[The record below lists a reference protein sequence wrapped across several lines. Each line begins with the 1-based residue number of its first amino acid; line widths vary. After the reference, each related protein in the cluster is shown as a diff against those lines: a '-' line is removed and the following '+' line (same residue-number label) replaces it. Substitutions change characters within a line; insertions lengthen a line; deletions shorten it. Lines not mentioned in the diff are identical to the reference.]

1 MPSSDVVRHHFDL
14 SHFDHSLDDLRFHI
28 GLQQFPVSRHDGESL
43 TEAAGRNA
51 VIGMMS
57 AEQRISR
64 ITHYADA
71 PASAFPPRRIRTL
84 KVSYDNGDKRFRLR
98 PIAWVATWIPP
109 GFRHKARTKA
119 LRGAKTAQAAK
130 LHDLGLAPV
139 AAVRHADLMA
149 DADLIG
155 TPVDTAIHL
164 VMKHPQLGTTFAP
177 SATCIE
183 NHVDTGDNR
192 TALIQLA
199 VHIKQNP
206 TTWQTIEV
214 PVDPGTHK
222 PYVFEYDLGPH
233 KAGDQVEQYALG
245 DDTVAAMGAAMIA
258 PLNSTN
264 DDPQLRNQ
272 SWSVA
277 HGRPVVRGGANR
289 AARRALRRQ
298 VGASGVDWSLSM
310 ANLPQSWGLSIDPDS
325 ISCDGSTLS
334 IDVTNSIQRS
344 VGAYVE
350 FFDPS
355 GEVITPVGWQTRLGW
370 NLGLL
375 ETDTVKYLQPIS
387 PEFVLMGMPLSD
399 STATLSFPWPESAS
413 SARLTFG
420 SMGGSNWSSPIS
432 VPGAVLTGIFN
443 FGFPALFLSAGVFS
457 ANGTWFA
464 DMLKGPE
471 GMIVIGLGA
480 SIVLGLLAGGVELGA
495 GPQVLATFGGIV
507 GGMLVKSALGP
518 VMRQVT
524 SWITEDEVADCVPFV
539 GQCLRAAAAVGY
551 ATQLIEAGIE
561 VFRAPATMTVDLS
574 RSFTVTVGVSPDPR
588 HGLPDKP
595 ATAVWPALGDS
606 YEATVQYRGGVS
618 WVQTGK
624 MPASESGTPLALT
637 FDNMPAGGS
646 LQVIVAIKSSDGWL
660 CGTWTSDWQ
669 DALPS
674 NGDLSSGSGSL
685 AVNGSITE
693 QLAPLTPATTYGW
706 NQSIVYTPTG
716 GPKGTGGHAWVSDVA
731 PTATVQD
738 LGSGADVGLGQ
749 LVGMTVLEKTY
760 SVGYVWK
767 GFPLNPDAGSSGA
780 PAAAQ
785 AYCYQGLSLIGDPD
799 NQLMIPNSVT
809 AEQSGVFYEKFG
821 PVPTAGVQP
830 PYNFLIDPSSGT
842 LNLTAID
849 LSGPLNG
856 TPGTL
861 TLQPPASTWGSF
873 PSLKTLDDAVVNA
886 SGGVVGIASASDQL
900 AILTLTAAG
909 SATGTG
915 AAVAQ
920 YCSGTGTRQ
929 GLLSNPVALDISP
942 DGRILVLE
950 QGNARV
956 QAFDASA
963 NPVPS
968 FDGNLLFTAA
978 AGDITAS
985 LDDETLPPAL
995 QALFIG
1001 NRINLLFSLPAGA
1014 AGDFATG
1021 TASAALLDAFH
1032 DEATIL
1038 STTATVAAGSTT
1050 GQWTIVDPQTKQS
1063 YGVFANSTSGEYD
1076 VFHLFGSDAA
1086 VTALVTGERWSIL
1099 DPAGALA
1106 YDIRIDGGD
1115 ATRIDVYEFLATFP
1129 LAPTADKTTA
1139 VCLDIAVEATGF
1151 VYVLTHTGNGFEISD
1166 FALDIYTAEGK
1177 FLSRTGSAAG
1187 SATGFVGGKIAVDI
1201 WRNLFTLDYQK
1212 TVGLSGQSEPTIS
1225 QWVPTV
1231 PAATLPASS
1240 SADFVSAN
1248 VNNVRADLEAAGV
1261 ALAASFTIETIS
1273 AAGHWQVIGPPSW
1286 DVILSAGTTQPVGG
1300 STATGALQLYVYP
1313 FADA

>member
-43 TEAAGRNA
+43 TEAARRNA
-51 VIGMMS
+51 VIGMMG

-98 PIAWVATWIPP
+98 PMAWVATWIPP

-119 LRGAKTAQAAK
+119 LRGAKTAHAAK

-183 NHVDTGDNR
+183 NHVDTGGNR

-214 PVDPGTHK
+214 PVDPGTNK
-222 PYVFEYDLGPH
+222 PYVFEYPLGPN
-233 KAGDQVEQYALG
+233 KVGDPVEQYALG

-258 PLNSTN
+258 PLNSTS

-277 HGRPVVRGGANR
+277 HGRPAIHGGANR
-289 AARRALRRQ
+289 AARRALRREAA
-298 VGASGVDWSLSM
+298 VGGVDWSLSM
-310 ANLPQSWGLSIDPDS
+310 ADLPERWGLSIDSDS
-325 ISCDGSTLS
+325 ISFDGSTLS
-334 IDVTNSIQRS
+334 IDVTNSIQRT
-344 VGAYVE
+344 VCAYVE
-350 FFDPS
+350 FLDPS
-355 GEVITPVGWQTRLGW
+355 GDAIVPPNWQSRLVVDLSG
-370 NLGLL
+370 L
-375 ETDTVKYLQPIS
+375 ETETTKYLAPI
-387 PEFVLMGMPLSD
+387 PPQIVLMGMPLSD
-399 STATLSFPWPESAS
+399 STATLSFPWPEAAS

-457 ANGTWFA
+457 ANGSWFA

-480 SIVLGLLAGGVELGA
+480 VIVTGLIVGGIEFGDA
-495 GPQVLATFGGIV
+495 PAVLTTFSGIV
-507 GGMLVKSALGP
+507 GGMLAKAALASAMAGI
-518 VMRQVT
+518 
-524 SWITEDEVADCVPFV
+524 SGDISADEAAEGVPIV
-539 GQCLRAAAAVGY
+539 GQVLRALAAIGY
-551 ATQLIEAGIE
+551 AIQLAEATVE
-561 VFRAPATMTVDLS
+561 VFRAPALMTVDIN
-574 RSFTVTVGVSPDPR
+574 RSFTVTVGVNPDPR
-588 HGLPDKP
+588 HGLPGKP
-595 ATAVWPALGDS
+595 ATAVWPALGDN
-606 YEATVQYRGGVS
+606 YEVTVQYRGGVS
-618 WVQTGK
+618 RVLSGT

-637 FDNMPAGGS
+637 FDTMPAGGS
-646 LQVIVAIKSSDGWL
+646 LQVMVAIKSSDGWL

-669 DALPS
+669 DALPDD
-674 NGDLSSGSGSL
+674 GDVL
-685 AVNGSITE
+685 AINGSITE
-693 QLAPLTPATTYGW
+693 QLAPLTSATTYGF
-706 NQSIVYTPTG
+706 NQSIVYSPTG

-731 PTATVQD
+731 PTATVED

-767 GFPLNPDAGSSGA
+767 GLPLNPDAGSSGA
-780 PAAAQ
+780 PASAQ

-821 PVPTAGVQP
+821 AVPTAGGPP
-830 PYNFLIDPSSGT
+830 PYNYLIDPSSGT

-856 TPGTL
+856 SLPGAL
-861 TLQPPASTWGSF
+861 TLQPPAPTWGSF
-873 PSLKTLDDAVVNA
+873 PLLKTLDDAVVHPG
-886 SGGVVGIASASDQL
+886 GGVVGISSASNKL
-900 AILTLTAAG
+900 LILTVPKAGAAT
-909 SATGTG
+909 ATGS
-915 AAVAQ
+915 AVAQ
-920 YCSGTGTRQ
+920 YCSGIGTRQ
-929 GLLSNPVALDISP
+929 GLVSNPVALDICP

-956 QAFDASA
+956 QAFDALA

-968 FDGNLLFTAA
+968 FDGSLLFTAD
-978 AGDITAS
+978 GSGITAS

-995 QALFIG
+995 QALFLS
-1001 NRINLLFSLPAGA
+1001 NRINLLFSLPAST
-1014 AGDFATG
+1014 AGDFAAG
-1021 TASAALLDAFH
+1021 TASAALCDAFQ
-1032 DEATIL
+1032 DESTIL
-1038 STTATVAAGSTT
+1038 STTAIVAAATAA
-1050 GQWTIVDPQTKQS
+1050 GQWTIVDPVTKQS
-1063 YGVFANSTSGEYD
+1063 YGVVASSSTSGGFD
-1076 VFHLFGSDAA
+1076 VFHIFGADAT
-1086 VTALVTGERWSIL
+1086 VTARVAGSRWTIS

-1106 YDIRIDGGD
+1106 YDIRIDSGD
-1115 ATRIDVYEFLATFP
+1115 ATKIDVYEFLATFP

-1139 VCLDIAVEATGF
+1139 VCLDIAVEITGF
-1151 VYVLTHTGNGFEISD
+1151 VYVLTHTGNGFVISE

-1187 SATGFVGGKIAVDI
+1187 SATGFVGSKIAVDI

-1313 FADA
+1313 LADA